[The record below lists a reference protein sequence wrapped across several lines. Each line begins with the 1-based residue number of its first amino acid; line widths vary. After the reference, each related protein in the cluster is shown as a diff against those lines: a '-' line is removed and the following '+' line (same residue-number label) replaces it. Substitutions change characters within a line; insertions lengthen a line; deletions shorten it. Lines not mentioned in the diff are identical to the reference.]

1 MASYTYNKAG
11 SATGTLPDKIVS
23 GDTLRF
29 NVTNSK
35 VDTRYLGTMLTYT
48 FPFDCTV
55 QIDVAGA
62 RGGKGNGADTE
73 TVCHGKG
80 ARIKGECSFKEGDT
94 LLMCIGQAGTDSGVS
109 TRDGS
114 TGAGGGGTF
123 VVQKTTSG
131 DIYEGAGVG
140 NGWRVTPLIISAGGN
155 GSRDIGYS
163 GKGTV
168 YHGLASEGSRPP
180 SYSSYSGGGY
190 STQYYMN
197 DGTNGDCFLSGAFGG
212 SDAFERSTS
221 ISYAGFG
228 GGGSNRDDE
237 EGGGG
242 GGYYGGTLKSSATSF
257 VASNVKAISRKD
269 GTNNGQGFVIIT
281 FVEVIGA
288 KTLNARC
295 KVGGQIKNV
304 NNMYVKVE
312 GNWREVFDIRFKQE
326 GNWISP

>member
-1 MASYTYNKAG
+1 MASYIYNKVG
-11 SATGTLPDKIVS
+11 SATGTLPDRIVG

-29 NVTNSK
+29 NVTNYNAKTNYS
-35 VDTRYLGTMLTYT
+35 GTMLTYT
-48 FPFDCTV
+48 FPFDCKV
-55 QIDVAGA
+55 QLEVAGA
-62 RGGKGNGADTE
+62 RGGKGNGVGTE
-73 TVCHGKG
+73 TTLHGRG
-80 ARIKGECSFKEGDT
+80 AKITGECSFKEGDT
-94 LLMCIGQAGTDSGVS
+94 LLICVGHAGTDSDTS
-109 TRDGS
+109 TRDGT

-131 DIYEGAGVG
+131 DTYNGAGVG
-140 NGWRVTPLIISAGGN
+140 NGWKVTPLIISAGGN

-168 YHGLASEGSRPP
+168 YHGLAREGTKP
-180 SYSSYSGGGY
+180 SYNSQSGGGY
-190 STQYYMN
+190 NTYFKLTDDTCGKS
-197 DGTNGDCFLSGAFGG
+197 FLLGASGGE
-212 SDAFERSTS
+212 DAFERSTS

-228 GGGSNRDDE
+228 GGGSNRDDG

-242 GGYYGGTLKSSATSF
+242 GGYYGGTIKSSATSF
-257 VASNVKAISRKD
+257 VASNVTVITRQD
-269 GTNNGQGFVIIT
+269 GGNDDEGYVLIT
-281 FVEVIGA
+281 FVEVKGA

-326 GNWISP
+326 GDWISP

>member
-1 MASYTYNKAG
+1 MASYIYNKVG
-11 SATGTLPDKIVS
+11 SATGTLPSKIVS

-29 NVTNSK
+29 NVTNYNAETNYS
-35 VDTRYLGTMLTYT
+35 GTMLTYT
-48 FPFDCTV
+48 FPFDCKV
-55 QIDVAGA
+55 QLEVAGA
-62 RGGKGNGADTE
+62 RGGKGNGVGTE
-73 TVCHGKG
+73 TTLHGKG
-80 ARIKGECSFKEGDT
+80 ARIIGECSFQEGDT
-94 LLMCIGQAGTDSGVS
+94 LLICVGQAGTDSAVS
-109 TRDGS
+109 TRDGT

-131 DIYEGAGVG
+131 DIYTGAGVY

-163 GKGTV
+163 GKGPV
-168 YHGLASEGSRPP
+168 YHGLASTGSYP
-180 SYSSYSGGGY
+180 SYGAYSGGGY
-190 STQYYMN
+190 ATQYYKN
-197 DGTNGDCFLSGAFGG
+197 NTHGQCFLSGAFGG
-212 SDAFERSTS
+212 EDAFERSTS

-228 GGGSNRDDE
+228 GGGSNQDDG

-242 GGYYGGTLKSSATSF
+242 GGYYGGTIKSSATSF
-257 VASNVKAISRKD
+257 VDSNVTVITRQD
-269 GTNNGQGFVIIT
+269 GGNDDEGYVLIT
-281 FVEVIGA
+281 FVEVKGA

-304 NNMYVKVE
+304 DTMYVKVE

>member
-1 MASYTYNKAG
+1 MASYVYNKAG
-11 SATGTLPDKIVS
+11 SATGTLPTEIVS

-29 NVTNSK
+29 NVTNTAGGTNYS
-35 VDTRYLGTMLTYT
+35 GTMLTYT
-48 FPFDCTV
+48 FPFDCTI

-62 RGGKGNGADTE
+62 RGGKGNGADTA
-73 TVCHGKG
+73 TACHGKG
-80 ARIKGECSFKEGDT
+80 ARIKGECSFKKGDT
-94 LLMCIGQAGTDSGVS
+94 LLMCIGQAGTDSGTDKS
-109 TRDGS
+109 DGS

-131 DIYEGAGVG
+131 DIYSGEGVG

-155 GSRDIGYS
+155 GSRDIGFS
-163 GKGTV
+163 GSGTV
-168 YHGLASEGSRPP
+168 YHGLASAGSEPT
-180 SYSSYSGGGY
+180 YNIHSGGGY
-190 STQYYMN
+190 STQYGF
-197 DGTNGDCFLSGAFGG
+197 GTVDNYGKSFLSGAFGG
-212 SDAFERSTS
+212 THTYSRNNSA
-221 ISYAGFG
+221 SYAGFG
-228 GGGSNRDDE
+228 GGGSNRDDG

-242 GGYYGGTLKSSATSF
+242 GGYYGGTLTSSATSF
-257 VASNVKAISRKD
+257 VADTVTAISRKN

-281 FVEVIGA
+281 FVEVKGA

-295 KVGGQIKNV
+295 KVGGQIKNA

>member
-1 MASYTYNKAG
+1 MANYKYN
-11 SATGTLPDKIVS
+11 TFGTPNVTIPSKIVS
-23 GDTLRF
+23 GDTLHF
-29 NVTNSK
+29 QVTNYNAK
-35 VDTRYLGTMLTYT
+35 TNYEGTMLTYT
-48 FPFDCTV
+48 FPFDCKV
-55 QIDVAGA
+55 QLEVAGA
-62 RGGKGNGADTE
+62 RGGKGNGVGNE
-73 TVCHGKG
+73 TTLHGKG
-80 ARIKGECSFKEGDT
+80 AKIIGECSFKEGDT
-94 LLMCIGQAGTDSGVS
+94 LLICVGHAGTDSGVN

-131 DIYEGAGVG
+131 DVYEGAGVG
-140 NGWRVTPLIISAGGN
+140 NGWKVTPLIIAAGGN

-163 GKGTV
+163 GKGSV
-168 YHGLASEGSRPP
+168 HHGIASTGYKP
-180 SYSSYSGGGY
+180 SYGAYSGGGY
-190 STQYYMN
+190 STQYYKN
-197 DGTNGDCFLSGAFGG
+197 DGTNGQCFLSGAFGG
-212 SDAFERSTS
+212 EDAFERSTS

-228 GGGSNRDDE
+228 GGGSNRDDG

-242 GGYYGGTLKSSATSF
+242 GGYYGGTIKSSATSF
-257 VASNVKAISRKD
+257 VDSNVTVITRQD
-269 GTNNGQGFVIIT
+269 GGNDDEGYVLIT
-281 FVEVIGA
+281 FVEVKGA

>member
-1 MASYTYNKAG
+1 MASYVYNKVG
-11 SATGTLPDKIVS
+11 SATGTLPTEIVS

-29 NVTNSK
+29 NVTNNMGGTNYS
-35 VDTRYLGTMLTYT
+35 GTMLTYT

-62 RGGKGNGADTE
+62 RGGKGNGVGSVT
-73 TVCHGKG
+73 TYHGKG

-94 LLMCIGQAGTDSGVS
+94 LLMCVGQAGTDSG
-109 TRDGS
+109 TDTGDGS

-140 NGWRVTPLIISAGGN
+140 KGWKVKPLIIVAGGN
-155 GSRDIGYS
+155 GSRDIGFS
-163 GKGTV
+163 GSGTV
-168 YHGLASEGSRPP
+168 YHGLASTGSQP
-180 SYSSYSGGGY
+180 SYGAYSGGGY

-197 DGTNGDCFLSGAFGG
+197 DGTNGESFLSGASGG
-212 SDAFERSTS
+212 TDVYSRNNSA
-221 ISYAGFG
+221 SYAGFG
-228 GGGSNRDDE
+228 CGGSNRDDG

-242 GGYYGGTLKSSATSF
+242 GGYYGGTLTSSATSF
-257 VASNVKAISRKD
+257 VDGTVTVISRKN

-281 FVEVIGA
+281 FVEVKGA

-295 KVGGQIKNV
+295 KVDGQIKTV
-304 NNMYVKVE
+304 DNMYVKVE
-312 GNWREVFDIRFKQE
+312 GSWREVSDMRFKKE
-326 GNWISP
+326 GVWISP

>member
-1 MASYTYNKAG
+1 MASYTYNKSG

-35 VDTRYLGTMLTYT
+35 IDTRYSGTMLTYT

-62 RGGKGNGADTE
+62 RGGKGNGVGTE
-73 TVCHGKG
+73 TTLHGKG

-94 LLMCIGQAGTDSGVS
+94 LLMCVGQAGTDSG
-109 TRDGS
+109 TDKGDGS

-131 DIYEGAGVG
+131 DIYQGAGVG
-140 NGWRVTPLIISAGGN
+140 NGWKVTPLIISAGGN

-163 GKGTV
+163 GKDTV
-168 YHGLASEGSRPP
+168 YHGLASEGTKPT
-180 SYSSYSGGGY
+180 YGAYSGGGY
-190 STQYYMN
+190 STQYYMD
-197 DGTNGDCFLSGAFGG
+197 DGTNGECFLTGASGGT
-212 SDAFERSTS
+212 DAFERSTS

-228 GGGSNRDDE
+228 GGGSNQDDG

-257 VASNVKAISRKD
+257 VARNVTAISRKD
-269 GTNNGQGFVIIT
+269 GTNNGHGFVIIT
-281 FVEVIGA
+281 FVEVKGA

-295 KVGGQIKNV
+295 KVDGQIKNV
-304 NNMYVKVE
+304 NTMYVKVE
-312 GNWREVFDIRFKQE
+312 GNWREVSSMRFKKE
-326 GNWISP
+326 GVWISP